1 MYLRNKIAVRIKG
14 INIILVAA
22 AALILC
28 LTGCSDIQKV
38 KEINVTSLTIEK
50 ISPAG
55 MRGLNVYL
63 AVGIDNP
70 SIQIGLT
77 EINGSLTHSGKVLGR
92 LAMDPVTI
100 YGKSAEIYHLKA
112 NVSLDKEA
120 TIRDLMLLTDPQKLY
135 ECMVNISVRPV
146 LKNGMSLPIELND
159 IPLKKLLNSENN
171 ETKK

>member
-1 MYLRNKIAVRIKG
+1 MKKRHSY
-14 INIILVAA
+14 ILIPVVT
-22 AALILC
+22 ALIMC
-28 LTGCSDIQKV
+28 LTGCSNIQKV
-38 KEINVTSLTIEK
+38 KEIRITSLIIEK

-55 MRGLNVYL
+55 LRGLDVYL

-70 SIQIGLT
+70 AFQIGLT

-112 NVSLDKEA
+112 NVSLDQEA
-120 TIRDLMLLTDPQKLY
+120 TLRDLMTLADPQKLY

-146 LKNGMSLPIELND
+146 LKSGLSVPIELKD

>member
-1 MYLRNKIAVRIKG
+1 MKKKG
-14 INIILVAA
+14 FNILIPVF
-22 AALILC
+22 AALIMC
-28 LTGCSDIQKV
+28 LTGCSNIQKV
-38 KEINVTSLTIEK
+38 KEIRVTSLMIEK

-55 MRGLNVYL
+55 LRGLDVYL

-70 SIQIGLT
+70 AFQIGLT

-112 NVSLDKEA
+112 NISLAQEA
-120 TIRDLMLLTDPQKLY
+120 SLRDLLTLADPQQLM

-146 LKNGMSLPIELND
+146 LKSGLSVPIELKD
-159 IPLKKLLNSENN
+159 IPLKKLLNSGNN
-171 ETKK
+171 ETNK

>member
-1 MYLRNKIAVRIKG
+1 LYLINGKIVKKKG
-14 INIILVAA
+14 INIIILVAT
-22 AALILC
+22 ALMMC

-55 MRGLNVYL
+55 LRGLDVYL
-63 AVGIDNP
+63 AAGIDNP

-120 TIRDLMLLTDPQKLY
+120 TFRDLMLLTDPQKLY
-135 ECMVNISVRPV
+135 ECMVNISVRAV
-146 LKNGMSLPIELND
+146 LKNGMSIPIELKD

-171 ETKK
+171 ETTK